1 MSITGT
7 SIYGERLSLC
17 AILALKKQD
26 FQAAF
31 GVKIMEK
38 GNVKDGILITTSEQ
52 HFHISQCQCLHF
64 LYQKLPFSILFFS
77 RNSLGNVHFFAKEK
91 TNKKP

>member
-52 HFHISQCQCLHF
+52 HFHISQCHSVYISC
-64 LYQKLPFSILFFS
+64 S
-77 RNSLGNVHFFAKEK
+77 RNFHSQYFFFQEIL
-91 TNKKP
+91 